1 MIGPWDRVEGSSH
14 DDELDSGVEAR
25 IADPLW
31 MLARQWQVGELRGD
45 DAGSPAVARLN
56 WTSIPLRSYRPGG
69 GPDEPMPTSSS
80 LERMVEATAP
90 PTYGAGALYW
100 ATRLAG
106 QISRRLVRQ
115 GLDDAVDL
123 LRGGFPLADDGTTVA
138 LRGAGTTAAALA
150 RGRGFDG
157 AAVFS
162 DSTRTTA
169 ALAPLPAERREQVDA
184 VITRWRA
191 DVSARFGIPAA
202 DAWDE
207 HRLEY
212 QFSLTAATT
221 PDASDPDVV
230 LTADKYTGG
239 HLDWYSFDIDPGR
252 QRADQPTAT
261 PAAANDE
268 ADRSV
273 AVLPTPVRYSG
284 MPAPRWWAFEDGDV
298 HFGDIAA
305 DPGDL
310 GRLLLADYATGYGND
325 WFSVPLRLPIA
336 TLTRVTGV
344 HVFDTMGRRVEVPC
358 AALLDDRKPGRRAFR
373 LYELTGDT
381 SVADGQAPLLFVP
394 PSLSGSEVGPA
405 LDRVEFVRDEAANL
419 VWAVERLVEG
429 PTGRSVDRLQQWRT
443 STPPESPPESPPGS
457 PSGSPPARVSPVG
470 RRGGAAAAD
479 AWRYRIE
486 AAAPPYWIPFLPL
499 RTGNGAQIRLRRA
512 RMQDWQLLDPAVVGA
527 RSELLRTDRPMSIDE
542 EEVPRGGITV
552 QRRWQAARWT
562 DGSMQVWLQRS
573 KRPGTGERSSGL
585 RWDGLD
591 DHLTS

>member
-1 MIGPWDRVEGSSH
+1 VIGPWDRVEGSSH

-45 DAGSPAVARLN
+45 DAGSPAVVRLD
-56 WTSIPLRSYRPGG
+56 WTSIPLRSYRAGG
-69 GPDEPMPTSSS
+69 GPVEPMPTASP
-80 LERMVEATAP
+80 LERMVEAMAP

-115 GLDDAVDL
+115 GLDDAVGL
-123 LRGGFPLADDGTTVA
+123 LRGGFRLADDGTTVA
-138 LRGAGTTAAALA
+138 LEGPGTTAAALA
-150 RGRGFDG
+150 RARGFDG

-162 DSTRTTA
+162 DSPRTTA
-169 ALAPLPAERREQVDA
+169 ALAPLPTERRDQADA

-191 DVSARFGIPAA
+191 DVSARFGIPAT

-212 QFSLTAATT
+212 RFSLTATTT
-221 PDASDPDVV
+221 PGGRDPDVV
-230 LTADKYTGG
+230 LTADEYTGG

-252 QRADQPTAT
+252 QQADQPTGT
-261 PAAANDE
+261 PAGAGDE

-273 AVLPTPVRYSG
+273 AVIPTPVRYSG
-284 MPAPRWWAFEDGDV
+284 MPVSRWWAFEDGDV

-310 GRLLLADYATGYGND
+310 GRLLLADYATVYGND
-325 WFSVPLRLPIA
+325 WFSVPLRLPIG
-336 TLTRVTGV
+336 TFTRVTGV

-358 AALLDDRKPGRRAFR
+358 AALLDDRKPGRRVFR
-373 LYELTGDT
+373 LYELTGDP
-381 SVADGQAPLLFVP
+381 SVAGGQAPLLFVP

-419 VWAVERLVEG
+419 VWAVERFVEG
-429 PTGRSVDRLQQWRT
+429 PTGRPVDRLQQWRT
-443 STPPESPPESPPGS
+443 STPL
-457 PSGSPPARVSPVG
+457 GSPPAPVSPAG
-470 RRGGAAAAD
+470 RRAGAAAAA

-499 RTGNGAQIRLRRA
+499 RTGNGAQIRLRRS

-527 RSELLRTDRPMSIDE
+527 RSELLQPDRPMSIDE

-552 QRRWQAARWT
+552 RRRWQSARWT

-573 KRPGTGERSSGL
+573 KQPGSGERSSGL
-585 RWDGLD
+585 RWDSLD
-591 DHLTS
+591 DNVTS